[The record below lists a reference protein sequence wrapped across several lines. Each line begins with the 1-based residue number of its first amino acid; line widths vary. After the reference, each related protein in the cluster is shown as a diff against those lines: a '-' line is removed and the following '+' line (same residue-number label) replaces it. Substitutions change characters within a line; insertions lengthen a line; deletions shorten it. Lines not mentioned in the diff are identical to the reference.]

1 MPNYREFRAS
11 SELFLG
17 YTVFIDI
24 DIHNSLNNII
34 NHFYE
39 HLLHTLEM
47 NNFEILIE
55 KVNECRF
62 HIHDFTYEDIKNL
75 NSENVYYICDHC
87 SNS

>member
-39 HLLHTLEM
+39 HLLHTLEI
-47 NNFEILIE
+47 NNFEI
-55 KVNECRF
+55 
-62 HIHDFTYEDIKNL
+62 
-75 NSENVYYICDHC
+75 
-87 SNS
+87 